1 MKWISKTMACVVI
14 AGALIWTNASAAT
27 FTNLYIF
34 SPDQFGSGPNPQATN
49 DDGVSPNGL
58 VISGGT
64 LYGTAAGGGTFGY
77 GVLFRVDTDGQHF
90 TNLFNFDLGAFDP
103 QTVTYPG
110 STGDTP
116 NPGLLLVGNTL
127 YGTTFYGGVF
137 DAGTVFKINTDGS
150 GFAVVESFAFTNGQ
164 SPSSGLTLY
173 SNALYGTTTGGGANQ
188 SGTVFRVDLGDMS
201 FAKIFDFTDT
211 AEPYGGLVVSSNALY
226 GFARFGSSGN
236 GFVYR
241 LGVAGGFSHVF
252 DFDGTTASR
261 PYSTP
266 TLLGNTL
273 FGVSFQ
279 GGIYG
284 GGNVFRVDT
293 DGQHF
298 TNLFNFPA
306 QSGSNTNGANPD
318 DLAGMVLSGNVLY
331 GTTSVSGSGGQG
343 TVFQLNTDGSGFKVL
358 HAFQY
363 SDGADPESLALSG
376 GTLYGMTSYGFQG
389 VSLGDGGIYALILQ
403 PTLGIAFSGNQAVL
417 NWNDPSYFLYTAAS
431 LTNVFTK
438 ASGATSPYKYPL
450 TGKQQF
456 FRLLPN

>member
-1 MKWISKTMACVVI
+1 MKWITTAWTVI
-14 AGALIWTNASAAT
+14 IGSLVLTEVPAAT
-27 FTNLYIF
+27 FTNLYTF
-34 SPDQFGSGPNPQATN
+34 SADAFGSGPSPQATN
-49 DDGVSPNGL
+49 YDGVSPNGL
-58 VISGGT
+58 VISGAT

-77 GVLFRVDTDGQHF
+77 GTLFRVDTGGQHF
-90 TNLFNFDLGAFDP
+90 TNLFNFNLGTFDSH
-103 QTVTYPG
+103 TVTYPD

-116 NPGLLLVGNTL
+116 NPGLLLVSNTL

-137 DAGTVFKINTDGS
+137 DAGSVFKINTDGS
-150 GFAVVESFAFTNGQ
+150 GFALIQSFAFTNGQ
-164 SPSSGLTLY
+164 SPASGLTLY
-173 SNALYGTTTGGGANQ
+173 NNALYGTTTGGGANQ
-188 SGTVFRVDLGDMS
+188 SGTVFRIGLSDLS
-201 FAKIFDFTDT
+201 FAKIYDFAGT

-236 GFVYR
+236 GYVYSIG
-241 LGVAGGFSHVF
+241 LAGGFSHVF
-252 DFDGTTASR
+252 DFDGTNASR

-273 FGVSFQ
+273 FGISFQ

-298 TNLFNFPA
+298 TNLFSFPA
-306 QSGSNTNGANPD
+306 QSGANTNGANPN

-343 TVFQLNTDGSGFKVL
+343 TVFQLHTDGTGFKVL
-358 HAFQY
+358 HSFQY
-363 SDGADPESLALSG
+363 TDGSDPESLLLSG

-389 VSLGDGGIYALILQ
+389 ISLGDGGIYALILE
-403 PTLGIAFSGNQAVL
+403 PTLSIALSGSQAVL
-417 NWNDPSYFLYTAAS
+417 SWNDPSYFLYTAQS

-438 ASGATSPYKYPL
+438 VTGAVSPYRYPSS
-450 TGKQQF
+450 GKQQF
-456 FRLLPN
+456 FTLRPN